1 MGIDKGEIPDL
12 TKAPNSLLE
21 ALEQH
26 LATLEGK
33 KFNSSSKQSSVDVT
47 PFSNTSSA
55 FIASD
60 EKQKILEEE
69 EAALNQ
75 FKEQKGN
82 AFGKPMKYC
91 NYKHNGLSSFI

>member
-12 TKAPNSLLE
+12 TKAPSSLLE

-33 KFNSSSKQSSVDVT
+33 KLNSSSKQSSVDVSA
-47 PFSNTSSA
+47 FSNTASS

-60 EKQKILEEE
+60 EKQKILAEE

-75 FKEQKGN
+75 FKEKAGTD
-82 AFGKPMKYC
+82 A
-91 NYKHNGLSSFI
+91 YKLLALIVSGP